1 MERSLLAAKIGG
13 AAAAERSEQ
22 DGLSHAVAHRHEGQ
36 DDRGHRVRPEPAPRP
51 VPEVGHQALG
61 IHRALGC
68 PGAAG
73 GVDQQRQRVRLIGN
87 ERAGSGKALTAGDNI
102 GQGFHDHRAARLRQP
117 VTSGL
122 HRLALVVDLGTVV
135 EHHQTGGGVAGQHQF
150 DRVGQ
155 VIDAGRDYARLG
167 LGDNGRQLR

>member
-1 MERSLLAAKIGG
+1 MI
-13 AAAAERSEQ
+13 
-22 DGLSHAVAHRHEGQ
+22 EGTVS
-36 DDRGHRVRPEPAPRP
+36 DPEPAPRP

-61 IHRALGC
+61 IHRTLGC

-73 GVDQQRQRVRLIGN
+73 GVDQQRQGVRLIGD
-87 ERAGSGKALTAGDNI
+87 ERGRSGKALTACDHI
-102 GQGFHDHRAARLRQP
+102 GQGFHDHSAARLRQP

-122 HRLALVVDLGTVV
+122 DRLALVIHLGTVV
-135 EHHQTGGGVAGQHQF
+135 EHNQTGGGVPGQHQF
-150 DRVGQ
+150 DGVGK